1 MMSEPLRSIS
11 VWPEGGITGLEPNS
25 WHFDGLPSMREIAKE
40 WQDLRTQ
47 AGDSRAF
54 QISYEEILRLWSVE
68 TGEIEGLYDIERGVT
83 ETLLTEGFD
92 SSALGP
98 GATDDP
104 ERTRQMLK
112 DHREALDLVF
122 AFIKTEREL
131 SVGFIHELHAA
142 LTQSQSSVQ
151 AQDVHGNR
159 TAVPLTHG
167 KFKTLPNYPRRGNLV
182 FEYCP
187 PEQTASEMDRLVAM
201 AQGYLSDS
209 VPPEVLAAW
218 LHHRFTQI
226 HPYQDG
232 NGRVARALA
241 TIVLVKAGLGPFTV
255 DVQNKARYLDR
266 LEDADRGDL
275 RPLVLVVAREQDRIL
290 RQIKRKLVP
299 TDEDTGFSDALQ
311 RIEAIARLHRPPE
324 SLLDVAPDFL
334 GRQVVGIL
342 DKIVQE
348 VFDRSTP
355 SGKVF
360 GPSNTSGAF
369 EGSEALRSE
378 LAKQMVLGQTVNSEQ
393 RILWVNEEAV
403 FMSCMVVAA
412 EPQQTATVGLIVA
425 VDVGKTRVFQKHLIW
440 EASTSPLGKFEVLV
454 NEAGAFFGIAV
465 ARLLQK

>member
-1 MMSEPLRSIS
+1 
-11 VWPEGGITGLEPNS
+11 
-25 WHFDGLPSMREIAKE
+25 MREIAKE

-54 QISYEEILRLWSVE
+54 KTSYEEILRLWSVE

-122 AFIKTEREL
+122 AFIKSEREL

-142 LTQSQSSVQ
+142 LTQSQGSVT
-151 AQDVHGNR
+151 AQDAHGNR
-159 TAVPLTHG
+159 TEVPLTHG

-182 FEYCP
+182 FAYCP

-241 TIVLVKAGLGPFTV
+241 TVVLVKSGLGPFTV

-266 LEDADRGDL
+266 LEDADQGDL

-290 RQIKRKLVP
+290 SRIRQNL
-299 TDEDTGFSDALQ
+299 ETG
-311 RIEAIARLHRPPE
+311 
-324 SLLDVAPDFL
+324 
-334 GRQVVGIL
+334 
-342 DKIVQE
+342 
-348 VFDRSTP
+348 
-355 SGKVF
+355 
-360 GPSNTSGAF
+360 
-369 EGSEALRSE
+369 
-378 LAKQMVLGQTVNSEQ
+378 
-393 RILWVNEEAV
+393 
-403 FMSCMVVAA
+403 
-412 EPQQTATVGLIVA
+412 
-425 VDVGKTRVFQKHLIW
+425 
-440 EASTSPLGKFEVLV
+440 
-454 NEAGAFFGIAV
+454 
-465 ARLLQK
+465 

>member
-1 MMSEPLRSIS
+1 MSEPLRSIS

-122 AFIKTEREL
+122 DFITSKRDL

-142 LTQSQSSVQ
+142 LTRSQASVQ
-151 AQDVHGNR
+151 AQDAQGNR
-159 TAVPLTHG
+159 TEVPLTHG
-167 KFKTLPNYPRRGNLV
+167 KFKTLPNYPRRGDLV

-201 AQGYLSDS
+201 AQEYLGQS

-255 DVQNKARYLDR
+255 DVQNKSRYLDR
-266 LEDADRGDL
+266 LEDADQGDL

-299 TDEDTGFSDALQ
+299 TSESSSFRQSL
-311 RIEAIARLHRPPE
+311 ESIATIAKLHRAPE
-324 SLLDVAPDFL
+324 LQLDFDLDAMGREVAEFFNEIVDE
-334 GRQVVGIL
+334 VYKISIL
-342 DKIVQE
+342 
-348 VFDRSTP
+348 
-355 SGKVF
+355 SGKL
-360 GPSNTSGAF
+360 TGAAKTPGSF
-369 EGSEALRSE
+369 EGVETLRSE
-378 LAKQMVLGQTVNSEQ
+378 LAKQMVLGQTITSEQ
-393 RILWVNEEAV
+393 RILWVNNEAV

-412 EPQQTATVGLIVA
+412 EPQQTATVGLIIA
-425 VDVGKTRVFQKHLIW
+425 VDVGKTRVLQKHLIW
-440 EASTSPLGKFEVLV
+440 EASTSPLGEFEALV